1 MHHVY
6 RVALAL
12 ALLILLS
19 LPAASLAQPQPALL
33 RVIHAAPTAPAVDVY
48 ANGVPILRNLAF
60 FALSEYLALPPG
72 QYTIQVTPANAG
84 LDDAF
89 LTGGWLLTN
98 NTHYT
103 LMAVSTIENVG
114 GVLEIDNQNAPPPGQ
129 ARVKLYHTVP
139 DAPPIDVKLAG
150 TGTSVLRALPFT
162 GSAALTVPAGTYQF
176 DITPAGS
183 PTVIYTTPPLRFEP
197 DWGYTLTAVG
207 FLEQPGTFG
216 VRSHVDFTAP
226 AAAATV
232 PPPQAAERVYV
243 AELRPLNTSVTEQP
257 ATGTARFT
265 ISGDTLTMQVNAQG
279 LYPGT
284 MHLQHYHG
292 FVDGQDATCPPAVA
306 DANSDGFIDLVETQ
320 PFTGITLVPLHD
332 DPASLEIQV
341 PTYPI
346 AGDPGGAINYAQ
358 TVSVNALESA
368 LLSTHGIAD
377 LALEQR
383 TVFLHGVN
391 PNANLP
397 ESVQSLPN
405 VPAQVTLP
413 VACGE
418 IVRVQ

>member
-12 ALLILLS
+12 ALFILLS
-19 LPAASLAQPQPALL
+19 VPAASFAQAQPALL
-33 RVIHAAPTAPAVDVY
+33 RVIHAAPNAPAVDVY

-60 FALSEYLALPPG
+60 FALSNYLSLPPG
-72 QYTIQVTPANAG
+72 QHHIQVTPANAG

-89 LTGGWLLTN
+89 LTGMVLLAN
-98 NTHYT
+98 NTRYT

-114 GVLEIDNQNAPPPGQ
+114 GVLEIDSQNAPPPGQ
-129 ARVKLYHTVP
+129 ARVKLYHAVP

-162 GSAALTVPAGTYQF
+162 GSASLTVPAGTYQF
-176 DITPAGS
+176 DVTPAGS
-183 PTVIYTTPPLRFEP
+183 PTVIYTTPPLHFEP
-197 DWGYTLTAVG
+197 GWGYTLTAVG
-207 FLEQPGTFG
+207 FLEQAGTFG
-216 VRSHVDFTAP
+216 VRSHVDFIAP
-226 AAAATV
+226 AAATAPA
-232 PPPQAAERVYV
+232 PPAAERVYV
-243 AELRPLNTSVTEQP
+243 AELRAFNTNITEQA

-265 ISGDTLTMQVNAQG
+265 IAGDTLTLQVNAQG

-292 FVDGQDATCPPAVA
+292 FTDGQDAICPPPAA
-306 DANSDGFIDLVETQ
+306 DTNGDGFIDLIETQ

-332 DPASLEIQV
+332 NPTSLEIQV
-341 PTYPI
+341 PTYPV
-346 AGDPGGAINYAQ
+346 ASDPGGAINYEQ
-358 TVSVNALESA
+358 TVAVSALESA
-368 LLSTHGIAD
+368 LLSAHGISD
-377 LALEQR
+377 LAFEQR
-383 TVFLHGVN
+383 TVFIHGVN

-397 ESVQSLPN
+397 DSVQSLPN

-418 IVRVQ
+418 LVRVQ